1 MFKLTNKIG
10 KIGEDTACLFLMK
23 QGYIIKE
30 RNYWKKWGEIDII
43 AEKEDLIHFVE
54 VKSVVNENLDVRFEN
69 THRPEENVHS
79 LKQKRLRN
87 TISTYIAEK
96 KVEEGNWQFDI
107 IAVYLSNERKQ
118 VKIKF
123 LENIIL

>member
-54 VKSVVNENLDVRFEN
+54 VKSVVNENLDVRFGN